1 MSTIV
6 AELPK
11 FKDKVMYISSS
22 NSDTKLETSYV
33 ISSSFQGIVRLSP
46 NNHNTYHEN
55 SDHQLSAEDE
65 QSQKLLYSDA
75 IKFDD
80 EALAALKSDSD
91 ITRRMIIASES
102 SGYLVNFRISDKD
115 VEFDNLGIMGTIKT
129 DALTVYS
136 TNDTQTDSSFVFNG
150 QRMPTKTGNSYQL
163 QRLGRKVL
171 DQDEKDSFE
180 EILDYDIREVNV
192 LGQGDN
198 SQLLYTM
205 IDSEDNRKLFYKQ
218 TKLFIQDAIMQALL
232 SFQTI
237 PTGSVHFVPVTV
249 QQYLALTGNYR
260 GTQQIQA
267 PNVNFKYQSETID
280 EMTDP
285 IIRDFLLCDGRE
297 YNAIDFPELAKTLW
311 KENIQT
317 WKKHDN
323 IYPEEGDYNESE
335 KEQYTFIYP
344 RPREDGDIPNKFDSK
359 HTFRVPDLRHMFIGS
374 VLTHGMEKM
383 VQNQPSKHVSCE
395 KVKTG
400 YYFPDNLP
408 TGTKRFK
415 SDDHRHFVAYGT
427 YNQNLFSTNRY
438 FNTNF
443 VNSYIKP
450 VSNGVKQLQPI
461 SKSVEKNGLVGT
473 MYLTNHPYYMGHNFT
488 NGFSHR
494 YKNNPQKGHVGTDS
508 VSAHMFASVPHITA
522 TANEQVSKE
531 TQKVA
536 WQQPETSQYVGH
548 SSPSILSVSEPDA
561 SENVLHGHENSPKYF
576 AMLPLIKI

>member
-46 NNHNTYHEN
+46 NNHNTYYEN

-80 EALAALKSDSD
+80 DALSALKSDSD

-129 DALTVYS
+129 DALTLYS
-136 TNDTQTDSSFVFNG
+136 TNDTQTDSSFIFNG
-150 QRMPTKTGNSYQL
+150 QRMPTKTCASYGL
-163 QRLGRKVL
+163 SRLGRRVL
-171 DQDEKDSFE
+171 DEDNKESCE
-180 EILDYDIREVNV
+180 EILDFDIRQVNV
-192 LGQGDN
+192 LKEGDN
-198 SQLLYTM
+198 SQLIYTAL
-205 IDSEDNRKLFYKQ
+205 DGNDNRKLYSKQ

-232 SFQTI
+232 SLQTI

-249 QQYLALTGNYR
+249 QQYMALCRHDGDVHIPN
-260 GTQQIQA
+260 QSFVNDNQA
-267 PNVNFKYQSETID
+267 GET
-280 EMTDP
+280 TDP
-285 IIRDFLLCDGRE
+285 IIRDFLLCDGRA
-297 YNAIDFPELAKTLW
+297 YNAIDYPELAKTLW

-323 IYPEEGDYNESE
+323 VDGDYGD
-335 KEQYTFIYP
+335 YTFLYP
-344 RPREDGDIPNKFDSK
+344 RSKEDGDIPNKFDGK

-374 VLTHGMEKM
+374 VLAHGMDKM
-383 VQNQPSKHVSCE
+383 IQNQPTKHASC
-395 KVKTG
+395 KTVKTG

-408 TGTKRFK
+408 TGSKRYK
-415 SDDHRHFVAYGT
+415 YDDHRHFVAYGT

-438 FNTNF
+438 FHTDK
-443 VNSYIKP
+443 VNSYIQA
-450 VSNGVKQLQPI
+450 VSNETAQLQPL
-461 SKSVEKNGLVGT
+461 SQSGKLVGT
-473 MYLTNHPYYMGHNFT
+473 MYLTNHPYYMGNTFT

-494 YKNNPQKGHVGTDS
+494 YKNNPRCGHIGIDT
-508 VSAHMFASVPHITA
+508 VSANVFASVPHITVA
-522 TANEQVSKE
+522 DNGQLSKE
-531 TQKVA
+531 SQKTA
-536 WQQPETSQYVGH
+536 WVQPDTNQYVGH
-548 SSPSILSVSEPDA
+548 SSPPILSVAQPDTDDIRI
-561 SENVLHGHENSPKYF
+561 GHENSPKFF

>member
-1 MSTIV
+1 MSTVV

-55 SDHQLSAEDE
+55 SNHQLSAEDE

-80 EALAALKSDSD
+80 DALSAMKSDSD
-91 ITRRMIIASES
+91 ITRRMIIASQS

-129 DALTVYS
+129 DALTLYT
-136 TNDTQTDSSFVFNG
+136 TNDTQTDSSFIFNG
-150 QRMPTKTGNSYQL
+150 QRMPTKTGSSYQVSK
-163 QRLGRKVL
+163 LGRKVL
-171 DQDEKDSFE
+171 NAQGKEQFE
-180 EILDYDIREVNV
+180 EVLDYDIREVDV
-192 LGQGDN
+192 LKQGDN

-205 IDSEDNRKLFYKQ
+205 LDGDDNRKMHYKQ
-218 TKLFIQDAIMQALL
+218 TKKFIQDAIMEALL
-232 SFQTI
+232 SLQTI
-237 PTGSVHFVPVTV
+237 PTGSVHFVPVTIE
-249 QQYLALTGNYR
+249 QYAALTGNYN
-260 GTQQIQA
+260 GQQQIQM
-267 PNVNFKYQSETID
+267 PNANFKQVSQQPN

-317 WKKHDN
+317 WKKHKN
-323 IYPEEGDYNESE
+323 INGRSDL
-335 KEQYTFIYP
+335 TFIYP

-374 VLTHGMEKM
+374 VLAHGMDKM
-383 VQNQPSKHVSCE
+383 IQNQPQKHVSSE

-408 TGTKRFK
+408 TGTKRYK
-415 SDDHRHFVAYGT
+415 NDDHRHFVAYGT
-427 YNQNLFSTNRY
+427 YNQNLFSTNRF

-450 VSNGVKQLQPI
+450 VDNGVQQLRPL

-494 YKNNPQKGHVGTDS
+494 YKNNPRKGHIGTDS
-508 VSAHMFASVPHITA
+508 VSAHMFASIPHVT
-522 TANEQVSKE
+522 TTSNEEISKE

-536 WQQPETSQYVGH
+536 WSQPSTDQYVGN
-548 SSPSILSVSEPDA
+548 SSPAILSVSEPD
-561 SENVLHGHENSPKYF
+561 STENILHGHENAPKYF